1 MKIIDISLDV
11 GKNMISYPGDPEFTM
26 TSVFNMSKGDDL
38 NLSEV
43 KMGVHT
49 GSHLDSP
56 LHFIKNGES
65 ITDMPITQFYG
76 DCIVI
81 DLTYLNFGN
90 EITIESLKSQKFGS
104 NLIVLFKTKNSSV
117 IKNKFR
123 EDFITLSLDAARLLV
138 KSKIKAV
145 GIDYLSIGSPDT
157 HKLLLSNRIIVYEGL
172 MLNHVDPGKYTFIG
186 FPLKLTG
193 SEGAPTRAVL
203 IKD

>member
-1 MKIIDISLDV
+1 MKILDISLEIA
-11 GKNMISYPGDPEFTM
+11 KNMIFYPGDPEFTLK
-26 TSVFNMSKGDDL
+26 SVLNMSKGDDL
-38 NLSEV
+38 NLSEI

-65 ITDMPITQFYG
+65 ITDMPITRFYG
-76 DCIVI
+76 NCLVI
-81 DLTYLNFGN
+81 DLTYLNFGT
-90 EITIESLKSQKFGS
+90 EITEENLKSQNFDS

-117 IKNKFR
+117 IRDKFR
-123 EDFITLSLDAARLLV
+123 EDFVVLSLDAARLLV
-138 KSKIKAV
+138 RSKIKAV

-157 HKLLLSNRIIVYEGL
+157 HKLLLSNGIIIYEGL
-172 MLNHVDPGKYTFIG
+172 TLDHIVPGMYTFIG
-186 FPLKLTG
+186 FPLKIMG